1 MSDAVPAKP
10 PEPKPKS
17 NPVVRACV
25 DYAGA
30 AAFLLGYLVTHD
42 VVKASWFLVV
52 GSAAALVVGFVAE
65 KRIAPIPLLSGGAAL
80 VFGTLTLV
88 FHDDRFV
95 KMKPTVLN
103 LAFAAALLGGYA
115 IGKSPIKIMMG
126 DALTLSEGA
135 WRRLTLRYGLFFLVL
150 AIANEAVWR
159 TQPAGLWVWF
169 KFPGM
174 AVLTLL
180 FSFSQIPG
188 ILKDAQ
194 AMEAAV
200 TVVETQD

>member
-1 MSDAVPAKP
+1 MAEDAAA
-10 PEPKPKS
+10 KPKS
-17 NPVVRACV
+17 NPLVRACV

-30 AAFLLGYLVTHD
+30 AAFLVGYLITHD
-42 VVKASWFLVV
+42 VVRASWWLVV
-52 GSAAALVVGFVAE
+52 GSAAALAVGFVME
-65 KRIAPIPLLSGGAAL
+65 RRIAPIPLLSGGAAL

-95 KMKPTVLN
+95 KMKPTAIN

-115 IGKSPIKIMMG
+115 MGKSPIKILMG
-126 DALTLSEGA
+126 EALALSEAA
-135 WRRLTLRYGLFFLVL
+135 WRRLTFRYGLFFLVL
-150 AIANEAVWR
+150 AILNEAVWR
-159 TQPAGLWVWF
+159 TQPAGTWVLF

-188 ILKDAQ
+188 IMKDA
-194 AMEAAV
+194 AATEAAAR
-200 TVVETQD
+200 TVETQD